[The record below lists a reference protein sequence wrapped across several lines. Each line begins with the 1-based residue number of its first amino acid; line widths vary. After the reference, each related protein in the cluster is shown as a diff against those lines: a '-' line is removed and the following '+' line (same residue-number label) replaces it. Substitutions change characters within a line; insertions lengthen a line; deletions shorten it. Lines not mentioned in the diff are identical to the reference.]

1 MSSYTMQLRTV
12 CDYYGRN
19 EVESWFQQYTLN
31 DYLTAEQQS
40 ILIVANIFNQEKLA
54 KMIVDHYYMH
64 EIGFETPY
72 LFRHYV
78 ISRMNEIMQKYGL
91 LIYSAALKYDP
102 LINES
107 YTETFNRDVTGTQ
120 SGNNNIENT
129 QNGQYN
135 TTSTDDRTITDNGS
149 GLQVHSDTPQGEINK
164 SNILDGTYATDTNAF
179 ENSDTKIDNN
189 TNTTNQSQDITNTTT
204 QTQDQKNNTLENYI
218 RKVEGNRGINITM
231 QKLIMDYRET
241 ITPYYQQIIAELND
255 LFMLIY

>member
-1 MSSYTMQLRTV
+1 MSSYTMQLRAV
-12 CDYYGRN
+12 CDYYGRS
-19 EVESWFQQYTLN
+19 EVESWFQQYNLN
-31 DYLTAEQQS
+31 DYLSEEQQN
-40 ILIVANIFNQEKLA
+40 ILAAANIFSPQKLA
-54 KMIVDHYYMH
+54 QMIVDHYYMR

-120 SGNNNIENT
+120 TGTNNIDNT

-135 TTSTDDRTITDNGS
+135 TTSNDDRTITDNGS

-179 ENSDTKIDNN
+179 ENSDTKTDNN

-204 QTQDQKNNTLENYI
+204 QTQDQKNNTLENFI
-218 RKVEGNRGINITM
+218 RKVEGNRGIYITM
-231 QKLIMDYRET
+231 QKLIMEYRDT
-241 ITPYYQQIIAELND
+241 IAPYYQQIIEELND